1 MVRFA
6 NRSLREP
13 GSQGMAR
20 LANDTGRCAALPVAK
35 NAVKWFSSA
44 AFARTKIVFTSYA
57 GKLAKQAGEL

>member
-1 MVRFA
+1 
-6 NRSLREP
+6 
-13 GSQGMAR
+13 MAR